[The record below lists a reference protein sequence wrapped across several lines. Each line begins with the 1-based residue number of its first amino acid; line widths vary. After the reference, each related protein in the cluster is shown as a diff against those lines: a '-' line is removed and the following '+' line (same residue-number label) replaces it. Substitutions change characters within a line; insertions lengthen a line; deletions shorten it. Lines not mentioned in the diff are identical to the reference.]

1 MRRTATPAITAQMYK
16 HFATLTVAFTALV
29 AVFANGEKQQ
39 AVAAETAVSRPHETQ
54 AHSRM
59 RNRSLLQSTRA
70 VRTREAGATTRLKAS
85 VSPRSASSSPESW
98 FSSPF
103 GSTPERRVGLGD
115 YPTLQ
120 DSEDGDETPSLHG
133 AAADPTVPTAAEIA
147 AAAAASRQRSGA
159 SGSD

>member
-1 MRRTATPAITAQMYK
+1 MRRTAAPAITAQMYK

-39 AVAAETAVSRPHETQ
+39 AAAAETAVSRPHETQ
-54 AHSRM
+54 
-59 RNRSLLQSTRA
+59 LQSHAKSKPTPVNEGGEDTGSWGDDETEGFGQPTVRA
-70 VRTREAGATTRLKAS
+70 
-85 VSPRSASSSPESW
+85 SAQESW

-103 GSTPERRVGLGD
+103 GSTLERRVGLGD

-133 AAADPTVPTAAEIA
+133 AAADPAVPTAAEIA